1 MVLLTPDN
9 ACDYYQFAPV
19 EPGDLGRLPVGGRA
33 HHPDQEPAAVV
44 R

>member
-19 EPGDLGRLPVGGRA
+19 DAGTEPELPVRA
-33 HHPDQEPAAVV
+33 HT
-44 R
+44 